1 MSQSSRKIVAV
12 PDRAPEPLSGPD
24 LLDLSLIQ
32 EDPHQPRQYFDQTA
46 LLELCETISLRGVK
60 TPISVRPHPSLEGHY
75 LINHGARRYRAS
87 LLAGLTHIPAFV
99 DGDYTLADQV
109 VENLHRD
116 ALSAREI
123 ADFIGRELAAGKRK
137 SEIGRSIGKS
147 PAFITQHVALLDL
160 PESLAEIFNSARC
173 QDVTVINDL
182 LSAYK
187 KHPEDVDRFLQDAD
201 EEITRG
207 QVRMFKGF
215 LAQRR
220 SGGDAGLFDPATD
233 YGAGIPEKPVHRPV
247 RLAHVCVGFGSRQG
261 KLLLDRSPLSEDS
274 AWVMFTDGEVEALP
288 LQALN
293 LLRIECP

>member
-1 MSQSSRKIVAV
+1 MSQLSRKIVAV

-60 TPISVRPHPSLEGHY
+60 TPISVRPHPDLEGHY

-123 ADFIGRELAAGKRK
+123 ADFIGRELASGKRK

-147 PAFITQHVALLDL
+147 PAFVTQHVALLDL

-220 SGGDAGLFDPATD
+220 SGGDAGLFDLATD
-233 YGAGIPEKPVHRPV
+233 YGVGIPEKPVHRSV
-247 RLAHVCVGFGSRQG
+247 KLAHVCVGFGSRQG

-274 AWVMFTDGEVEALP
+274 AWVKFTDGEVEALP

-293 LLRIECP
+293 LLRIECT